1 MLTAIFIQTTCNV
14 FQQRVNEAFSMYCDD
29 EDREKPFVFNKEQVE
44 GRRFFSPRP
53 REMPERRYLIGECI
67 LLFVTTNRNLLIL
80 SIIHP
85 KCAVFFLRQRWS
97 IQSFIIIIIIV
108 IFIIF
113 IMMIIN
119 KKK

>member
-1 MLTAIFIQTTCNV
+1 MLTAIFIQMTCNI

-44 GRRFFSPRP
+44 GRRFFSARP

-67 LLFVTTNRNLLIL
+67 LLFATTNRNLLIP

-85 KCAVFFLRQRWS
+85 KCAVFLMTEVVDT
-97 IQSFIIIIIIV
+97 IIYYNHYYCY
-108 IFIIF
+108 FYYF
-113 IMMIIN
+113 YHDYY
-119 KKK
+119 K

>member
-1 MLTAIFIQTTCNV
+1 MLTAIFIQTICNI

-53 REMPERRYLIGECI
+53 REMPKRRYLIRECI

-85 KCAVFFLRQRWS
+85 KCTVFFMTEVVGT
-97 IQSFIIIIIIV
+97 IIYYNHHYCY
-108 IFIIF
+108 FYYF
-113 IMMIIN
+113 YHDYCN
-119 KKK
+119 

>member
-1 MLTAIFIQTTCNV
+1 MLTAIFIQMTCNI

-44 GRRFFSPRP
+44 GRRFFSARP

-67 LLFVTTNRNLLIL
+67 LLFVTTNRNLLML

-85 KCAVFFLRQRWS
+85 KYAVFFNDRGGRYNHLL
-97 IQSFIIIIIIV
+97 
-108 IFIIF
+108 
-113 IMMIIN
+113 
-119 KKK
+119 